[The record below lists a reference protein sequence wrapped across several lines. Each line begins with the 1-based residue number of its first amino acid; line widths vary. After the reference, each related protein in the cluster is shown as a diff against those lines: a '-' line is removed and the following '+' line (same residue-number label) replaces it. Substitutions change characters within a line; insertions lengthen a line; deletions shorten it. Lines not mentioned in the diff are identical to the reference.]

1 MDNQKNLLLAV
12 VFSLIILI
20 GFDFF
25 FGPNKNI
32 VNENIPKDNEKIQR
46 DDADAPTIDEDTFV
60 KKSEK
65 LNVNEKRIKFK
76 AERIR
81 GSINLFGGTIDDII
95 LNDYFESIKKKK
107 NVRILYKENSDS
119 PYFLRLGWAST
130 DKSLE
135 LPNKNSLWKATK
147 DQFEMENIKLQWKN
161 KNGLKINRE
170 ISFDENFMITIT
182 DEVINNTGET
192 LELTNFSYLRRKNY
206 MPENKFFILHEGPL
220 GVFND
225 TLKEISYE
233 ELEGNNEIIES
244 TTNGWIGYTDHYW
257 QIAIFLIPMSHSK
270 LDLNLYLIKK
280 LNPNRLY

>member
-1 MDNQKNLLLAV
+1 
-12 VFSLIILI
+12 
-20 GFDFF
+20 
-25 FGPNKNI
+25 
-32 VNENIPKDNEKIQR
+32 
-46 DDADAPTIDEDTFV
+46 
-60 KKSEK
+60 
-65 LNVNEKRIKFK
+65 
-76 AERIR
+76 
-81 GSINLFGGTIDDII
+81 
-95 LNDYFESIKKKK
+95 
-107 NVRILYKENSDS
+107 
-119 PYFLRLGWAST
+119 
-130 DKSLE
+130 
-135 LPNKNSLWKATK
+135 
-147 DQFEMENIKLQWKN
+147 MEN

-257 QIAIFLIPMSHSK
+257 QIAIFPDINESFKARFKSLSNKKNSIQIDFINNNIKSIKPTESLKTKSYIFAGAKEVPLIDQYIENLNVNK
-270 LDLNLYLIKK
+270 LDLSVDFGWFYFLTKPFFMPFTFYQQYFKTLA
-280 LNPNRLY
+280 LA

>member
-1 MDNQKNLLLAV
+1 MK
-12 VFSLIILI
+12 
-20 GFDFF
+20 
-25 FGPNKNI
+25 
-32 VNENIPKDNEKIQR
+32 
-46 DDADAPTIDEDTFV
+46 
-60 KKSEK
+60 
-65 LNVNEKRIKFK
+65 
-76 AERIR
+76 
-81 GSINLFGGTIDDII
+81 
-95 LNDYFESIKKKK
+95 
-107 NVRILYKENSDS
+107 
-119 PYFLRLGWAST
+119 
-130 DKSLE
+130 

-147 DQFEMENIKLQWKN
+147 DQFDMENIKLQWKN

-233 ELEGNNEIIES
+233 ELEGNNEVIES

-257 QIAIFLIPMSHSK
+257 QIAIFPDTNESFKARFKSLS
-270 LDLNLYLIKK
+270 NKK
-280 LNPNRLY
+280 NSIQIDFIDHKINQTKP